1 MTDLQPA
8 FDEIARRVSP
18 TFNEKLAQQLF
29 DSPGMKA
36 MLEQQNQLAAAAANS
51 MMKGVAASLLQSG
64 VLGQLEE
71 ISRGYV
77 SSTATM
83 LRDAV
88 AAGAFGADFK
98 AMYGAATRAAMLH
111 VRTAVDGVVAGEVS
125 AAASERV
132 IVPGTVHEPSAT
144 AEAEALED
152 LLVRHLLVVMA
163 VVALVWCTVSFGT
176 NLGRRQYDD
185 ALNAWLG
192 ALAVLLGAA
201 HQQR

>member
-1 MTDLQPA
+1 MTDLQAA
-8 FDEIARRVSP
+8 FDEMAQRVSP
-18 TFNEKLAQQLF
+18 TFNERLAQQLF
-29 DSPGMKA
+29 ESPGMKA
-36 MLEQQNQLAAAAANS
+36 MLEQQNLLAAAATNS
-51 MMKGVAASLLQSG
+51 IMKGLAASLLQSG
-64 VLGQLEE
+64 VLAQLEE
-71 ISRGYV
+71 ISRSYV

-83 LRDAV
+83 LREAV
-88 AAGAFGADFK
+88 AAGGFGADFES
-98 AMYGAATRAAMLH
+98 MYGAATRAAVLH

-125 AAASERV
+125 TAASGRV
-132 IVPGTVHEPSAT
+132 IVSGTVHEPAVT
-144 AEAEALED
+144 VEAEALEE

-192 ALAVLLGAA
+192 ALAVLLGTA